1 MIGEGYRV
9 EYANA
14 KNPDMNGEAASGHRN
29 GSNHFRSRH
38 SLNDSSENG
47 GNNGIQTNQVGFDTT
62 VAPDNR
68 FVNINI
74 KLL

>member
-14 KNPDMNGEAASGHRN
+14 KKADTNGEAAGGHRN
-29 GSNHFRSRH
+29 GSNHFRSRQ

-47 GNNGIQTNQVGFDTT
+47 GNNGIQTNEVRVDTT
-62 VAPDNR
+62 VAPDR
-68 FVNINI
+68 LVNINI